1 MNTYLNKDQLSEY
14 IKISKPTIDRYVR
27 DGKIN
32 SIKLGRRVL
41 FDIKDIDNYMNNHKR
56 MTENG

>member
-14 IKISKPTIDRYVR
+14 IKISKPTIDRYVK